1 MQRAHN
7 VDALSSPMSSWKSSL
22 LAAVVAAVVAALAF
36 RDYRHRRQVEAADLR
51 RSNSELSLAVSRR
64 LEPGA
69 ASAGAPARATAQPGF
84 MAAARQSGGHYR
96 NDGRGSPLST
106 LQTFAWAC
114 SQRDTAA
121 IARMLL
127 FDGGGRRK
135 VENYLQSLPSGQAAP
150 GKSPEEMAAVLLQQ
164 MYQAHPF
171 PKAERLDQATFDPVS
186 DGRATLREPDYSS
199 LNGRQFQL
207 TPAGWSY
214 VIPEVMVD
222 NYLARVRPAA
232 AGP

>member
-1 MQRAHN
+1 
-7 VDALSSPMSSWKSSL
+7 MSSWKSSL

-36 RDYRHRRQVEAADLR
+36 RYYHHQRQMEAADLR

-64 LEPGA
+64 LERGA
-69 ASAGAPARATAQPGF
+69 APEGTPARAAGRPGLIS
-84 MAAARQSGGHYR
+84 AARQSGGHYR

-114 SQRDTAA
+114 SQRDTAT
-121 IARMLL
+121 IASMLF
-127 FDGGGRRK
+127 FDGGGRQK
-135 VENYLQSLPSGQAAP
+135 VENYLQSLPAGQPAP

-199 LNGRQFQL
+199 MNGRQFQL
-207 TPAGWSY
+207 TPTGWSY

-232 AGP
+232 AATGP

>member
-1 MQRAHN
+1 
-7 VDALSSPMSSWKSSL
+7 MSSWKSSL
-22 LAAVVAAVVAALAF
+22 LAAVAAAVVAAIAF
-36 RDYRHRRQVEAADLR
+36 RYYHQQRQTEAAKLR
-51 RSNSELSLAVSRR
+51 RSNFELSRAVGRR
-64 LEPGA
+64 LESGA
-69 ASAGAPARATAQPGF
+69 ASEGALAPSPARPDLI
-84 MAAARQSGGHYR
+84 AAARQPGGHYR

-114 SQRDTAA
+114 SQKDTATVA
-121 IARMLL
+121 SMLF
-127 FDGGGRRK
+127 FDGGGRQK
-135 VENYLQSLPSGQAAP
+135 VENYLQNLPAGRPAP

-171 PKAERLDQATFDPVS
+171 PRAERLDQATFDPAS
-186 DGRATLREPDYSS
+186 DGRATLREPDYPSMD
-199 LNGRQFQL
+199 GKQFQL

-232 AGP
+232 AAPGP